1 MKLMNMLKLI
11 KQAKN
16 IIITSH
22 QNSDIDAVLS
32 CYVVKKLIGKI
43 NPYTKV
49 DIITSKINMPAKKV
63 LEKLGISSMIRE
75 EEHVPE
81 YDLCFFI
88 DVNNPLHLGPLG
100 GQIRPDK
107 PIIIIDHHKPSAN
120 IPSNVL
126 VSIIDDQAVATAE
139 VVCDIM
145 QELDIKPSREE
156 ALCLLLGILSDSRR
170 LLIGNVKTSRNV
182 AFLLSCNASLSE
194 AASILYMPLGYSEK
208 IARLKASQRVTIFSL
223 GQWIIAISN
232 VGSYEA
238 SAARA
243 LVDLGADVAAV
254 CNELDEGSRLC
265 VRASEEFVK
274 TTNIHLGEEL
284 EKMGLIMSG
293 SGGGHASAACVS
305 VPKYCDEVLKRFLE
319 MISNRLKQPLK
330 KID

>member
-1 MKLMNMLKLI
+1 MLKLI

-32 CYVVKKLIGKI
+32 CYVMKRLINKV
-43 NPYTKV
+43 NPYAEV
-49 DIITSKINMPAKKV
+49 DIVTSKINMPAKKV
-63 LEKLGISSMIRE
+63 LEKLNILSTIKE
-75 EEHVPE
+75 ADYVPE
-81 YDLCFFI
+81 YDLCIFI

-100 GQIRPDK
+100 DKIRPDK
-107 PIIIIDHHKPSAN
+107 PIVIIDHHKPSVNMPLNA
-120 IPSNVL
+120 L

-139 VVCDIM
+139 VVCDII
-145 QELDIKPSREE
+145 QEICVKPSKEE

-170 LLIGNVKTSRNV
+170 LLIGTVKTSRDIT
-182 AFLLSCNASLSE
+182 FLLSCGASLSE
-194 AASILYMPLGYSEK
+194 AVSILYMPLSYSEK
-208 IARLKASQRVTIFSL
+208 IARLKASQRATIFSL
-223 GQWIIAISN
+223 GQWIIAMSN

-243 LVDLGADVAAV
+243 LVDLGADIAAV
-254 CNELDEGSRLC
+254 CNDLDEGSRLC
-265 VRASEEFVK
+265 VRASEEFIR

-305 VPKYCDEVLKRFLE
+305 VPRQCNDVLKGFLE
-319 MISNRLKQPLK
+319 MMSNRLKQPLR